1 MSGRLIITTKKT
13 YCPWNPANVE
23 RVLRD
28 ERLERERIE
37 RQQQQEQSTEEE
49 RRRRHGEE
57 TQQHDEHINLF
68 PEAREAELRLAQKGG
83 LLAAKDNDND
93 DTEKKQTGILP
104 VPLGGE
110 ESINRKRGNVPFYL
124 QTSSSSKTAT
134 DHHQYNNGM
143 SYLGIRGR
151 GRAAATSSDEITNS
165 IMRDQFA
172 SREEYRKRKNDPMSR
187 FYVDDDN
194 DVDNI
199 YADKEGR
206 SFRAHDIQIKS
217 NGQVDGEDREGV
229 NNYYPMGRHEQ
240 EDEQK
245 KRSLSSRRKGKSSAL
260 QNEEKNSG
268 SSEISSSS
276 SSSESSSSS
285 SSCRDRKRRRHRN
298 EHHDR
303 KRKRSRQHS
312 YQRRHRSE
320 SPSSHKKK
328 KKHKK
333 RYKHKKIRG
342 ECKNQKDDTDGHNK
356 RQHSQPSLSNN
367 DQKERE
373 EMRQRR
379 RAREARE
386 MERQRQ
392 L

>member
-37 RQQQQEQSTEEE
+37 RQQQREQRSTE
-49 RRRRHGEE
+49 GEE
-57 TQQHDEHINLF
+57 TTQQQDGHINLF
-68 PEAREAELRLAQKGG
+68 PEAREAEIRLAQKGG
-83 LLAAKDNDND
+83 LIAANNNNNNNSD
-93 DTEKKQTGILP
+93 DADKKRHSGILP

-124 QTSSSSKTAT
+124 QTSSLSSKTT
-134 DHHQYNNGM
+134 EDQHQYNNDV
-143 SYLGIRGR
+143 SYLGIRGHGAR
-151 GRAAATSSDEITNS
+151 AAAATSSDEITNR
-165 IMRDQFA
+165 IMRDQYA
-172 SREEYRKRKNDPMSR
+172 SREDYRKRKNDPMSR
-187 FYVDDDN
+187 FYVDDDDN
-194 DVDNI
+194 DVKNDI
-199 YADKEGR
+199 YADREGR
-206 SFRAHDIQIKS
+206 MSGASHDVQMKS
-217 NGQVDGEDREGV
+217 VGHIHGEDRAGI
-229 NNYYPMGRHEQ
+229 NNYYSMERHEQ

-245 KRSLSSRRKGKSSAL
+245 KQTLSSRKRKHSQL
-260 QNEEKNSG
+260 QNEIKNDE
-268 SSEISSSS
+268 SSEIS

-285 SSCRDRKRRRHRN
+285 SCRDRERRRRHRK

-303 KRKRSRQHS
+303 RRKRSRQHS
-312 YQRRHRSE
+312 HHRRHRSE

-328 KKHKK
+328 KKK
-333 RYKHKKIRG
+333 RHKHKKTKR
-342 ECKNQKDDTDGHNK
+342 KHNVDWNHKDDADNQ
-356 RQHSQPSLSNN
+356 RQRYKPSSSNN

-379 RAREARE
+379 YAREARE